1 MGYAKVYRKRNATW
15 RKMLRLVIFV
25 VVVGALFY
33 FSLQLLGTQS
43 GLMMGG
49 ASGR

>member
-1 MGYAKVYRKRNATW
+1 MGYAEIYRKRNATW
-15 RKMLRLVIFV
+15 RKVARAAVFII
-25 VVVGALFY
+25 VVGALFY

-49 ASGR
+49 AGGR